1 MRKSTLVGP
10 IFVTLLV
17 ISINIIQQISVKIVY
32 KNELSRNTLK
42 TDLLKLLF
50 EDFLASIE
58 YTGNTQKKQSLI
70 PLFDWILDIQVM
82 DKNEDVE
89 IFSQSFMDNSGVT
102 VDQTSFELAF
112 ISLLPLIN
120 ASQNLPNRVFYG
132 KTIDTA
138 DQKQILPLWSP
149 NHQM

>member
-1 MRKSTLVGP
+1 MMRISYFENVKMRKSTL
-10 IFVTLLV
+10 ILSLALVTLLV
-17 ISINIIQQISVKIVY
+17 ISINIIQQISYQNRII
-32 KNELSRNTLK
+32 KNELDEKHIKDSIAAEITS
-42 TDLLKLLF
+42 F

-58 YTGNTQKKQSLI
+58 YTGNIQKQQPLI

-112 ISLLPLIN
+112 ISLLPL
-120 ASQNLPNRVFYG
+120 
-132 KTIDTA
+132 T
-138 DQKQILPLWSP
+138 
-149 NHQM
+149 